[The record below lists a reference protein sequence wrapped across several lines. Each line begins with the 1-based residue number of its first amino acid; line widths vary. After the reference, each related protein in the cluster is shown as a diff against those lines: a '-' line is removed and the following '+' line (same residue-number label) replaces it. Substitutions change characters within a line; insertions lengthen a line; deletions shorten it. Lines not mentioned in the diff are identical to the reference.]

1 MSAPPSEY
9 VLKVQGISK
18 SFGGL
23 QALQNVDMHVK
34 PGEFHAIIGPNG
46 AGKST
51 FFNTL
56 TGLLKADAGSIW
68 FDGRNV
74 SGFAPHT
81 LTRLG
86 MGRTFQI
93 TRVFHGMT
101 VLENVQMALCA
112 HALQS

>member
-1 MSAPPSEY
+1 M
-9 VLKVQGISK
+9 LKVQGISK
-18 SFGGL
+18 RFGGL
-23 QALQNVDMHVK
+23 QALQNVEMQVK

-56 TGLLKADAGSIW
+56 TGLLKADEGSIW

-74 SGFAPHT
+74 TGLAPHR

-93 TRVFHGMT
+93 
-101 VLENVQMALCA
+101 
-112 HALQS
+112 